1 MTHQALYRR
10 YRSQTFEE
18 LVGQDHITKTL
29 QSAIASGRIAH
40 AYLFTGPRGSGK
52 TSAARILA
60 KCLCCETGVT
70 PTPCLECRFC
80 KEIASGSLPD
90 VTEMDAAS
98 EAGVDQVRA
107 HIVAQSNYAPM
118 EARYRI
124 FIIDEVHDLS
134 QKGFDALLKTIEE
147 PPAHVVFILATTELH
162 KVPITIRSRCQKYEF
177 RRGTLPQIES
187 RLRFV
192 CEQEG
197 IEFDDEALR
206 TIARMSDGGYRDA
219 LTLLEQ
225 VHLTVE
231 GKLTRDAILTQLGLV
246 SEEALDELLR
256 RIAKGDAQSVLQQ
269 VAALIQQGKE
279 PKAIVESLA
288 LRLNELTRALYIP
301 EEAGATEQEIALAK
315 ELGQEQILRY
325 QEELVHSVRDVRD
338 VTLPR
343 VWVELALL
351 RMTQSLPS
359 ASQTAAP
366 PPSKPKPAA
375 NKVSIEST
383 PSPAKAAAPARA
395 RSATDAHWEE
405 TVRRLVEKYPKMK
418 QTLQGSA
425 VQSADAKKFVVG
437 LSNRFVYDRLQRS
450 SQLRRIMDTV
460 NQTLC
465 EVIGEDGWRVEFVPG
480 NNGGASKPAPGG
492 EVQSEVVEGDELAK
506 AVADVMGAIP
516 EET

>member
-80 KEIASGSLPD
+80 REIASGSLPD

-147 PPAHVVFILATTELH
+147 PPPHVVFILATTELH

-177 RRGTLPQIES
+177 RRGTLSQIES
-187 RLRFV
+187 RLRYV

-197 IEFDDEALR
+197 IEFDEDALH

-225 VHLTVE
+225 VHLTID
-231 GKLTRDAILTQLGLV
+231 GKLTRDAVLTQLGLV
-246 SEEALDELLR
+246 SQEALDELLR
-256 RIAKGDAQSVLQQ
+256 HIAGQDAQSVLAH

-288 LRLNELTRALYIP
+288 LRLNELTRALYLP
-301 EEAGATEQEIALAK
+301 AEAGATEQEILLAK
-315 ELGQEQILRY
+315 ELGAERIMRY

-351 RMTQSLPS
+351 RMAQSNPG
-359 ASQTAAP
+359 ASHSAP
-366 PPSKPKPAA
+366 PAPTKRKPG
-375 NKVSIEST
+375 VT
-383 PSPAKAAAPARA
+383 KAATASGLQKAPTPVKEM
-395 RSATDAHWEE
+395 SGIDAQWEE
-405 TVRRLVEKYPKMK
+405 TVRRLIEKYPKMK

-425 VQSADAKKFVVG
+425 VQSANDKKIVVG

-450 SQLRRIMDTV
+450 SQLRRIMDTI
-460 NQTLC
+460 NQTVC
-465 EVIGEDGWRVEFVPG
+465 EVIGEDGWRVELVPG
-480 NNGGASKPAPGG
+480 NNGSGRKPAPGG

-516 EET
+516 EDN

>member
-60 KCLCCETGVT
+60 KCLCCETGAT
-70 PTPCLECRFC
+70 PTPCLKCRFC
-80 KEIASGSLPD
+80 KEIAAGSLPD

-147 PPAHVVFILATTELH
+147 PPPHVIFILATTELH

-187 RLRFV
+187 RLRYV

-197 IEFDDEALR
+197 IEFDEDALH

-225 VHLTVE
+225 VHLTID
-231 GKLTRDAILTQLGLV
+231 GKLTRDAVLTQLGLV
-246 SEEALDELLR
+246 SDEALDELLR
-256 RIAKGDAQSVLQQ
+256 CIAKQDAQSVLAQ
-269 VAALIQQGKE
+269 VAALIQRGKE

-288 LRLNELTRALYIP
+288 LRLSELTRALYLP
-301 EEAGATEQEIALAK
+301 AEAGATGQEIALAK
-315 ELGQEQILRY
+315 ELGAERIMRY

-351 RMTQSLPS
+351 RMAQSNPGASHS
-359 ASQTAAP
+359 ASPASA
-366 PPSKPKPAA
+366 KPKPEVT
-375 NKVSIEST
+375 K
-383 PSPAKAAAPARA
+383 PATDTRPEKAATPVKAM
-395 RSATDAHWEE
+395 SGIDAQWEE

-425 VQSADAKKFVVG
+425 VQTADEKRVLVG
-437 LSNRFVYDRLQRS
+437 LSNRFVHDRLQRS
-450 SQLRRIMDTV
+450 SHLRRFMDTV

-480 NNGGASKPAPGG
+480 NGSGPKPTPGG

-516 EET
+516 EDT